1 MFWRSVGRL
10 ILIPIAVLL
19 AGATAFFILIT
30 LGLERL
36 THALGGDPM
45 QADGMGMLV
54 NIVVDGGF
62 LASSL
67 TVIPA
72 LAVLIVGEVARIRA
86 LSYYVIGGGVAL
98 AAIPLIASGT
108 SPDMT
113 LSSPA
118 LWQVFATAG
127 FAGGFVYWL
136 LAGRSA

>member
-10 ILIPIAVLL
+10 FLIPIAVLI
-19 AGATAFFILIT
+19 AGIVAFFILIT

-36 THALGGDPM
+36 THAAGGDPL
-45 QADGMGMLV
+45 QAE
-54 NIVVDGGF
+54 GF
-62 LASSL
+62 ASLFGFVLDAGYLASSL
-67 TVIPA
+67 TIVPA
-72 LAVLIVGEVARIRA
+72 LGVLIVGEVARIRT
-86 LSYYVIGGGVAL
+86 LSYYVVGGGLAL

-108 SPDMT
+108 APDLS

-127 FAGGFVYWL
+127 FAAGFVYWL